1 MTPSVNFICPC
12 CLHKGRLTDELFDT
26 IMQVVSEDYGS
37 DRHNIE
43 WASHFTTKDR
53 QARSVVVYLLKHFS
67 GAMNKDLNRLFHWAD
82 ASSNATIRIAQVA
95 DLYEEDP
102 GFARR
107 LDLIV
112 EKCREKILNN
122 SQPHAICA

>member
-43 WASHFTTKDR
+43 WAS
-53 QARSVVVYLLKHFS
+53 
-67 GAMNKDLNRLFHWAD
+67 
-82 ASSNATIRIAQVA
+82 TIRIAQVA

-122 SQPHAICA
+122 SQPHAISA